1 MLRAHLLARLL
12 YRSAQRSARHPPMP
26 PSSQILRG
34 IWPMPLPLL
43 NHTALALFAQRTRIP
58 TSAHSIGFCVI
69 WVCVSSSLSCVAFN
83 RLVQGWEIAHH
94 IVPRAE
100 SISLLICYL
109 TRCKM
114 AYKML
119 APKATREALNIVFDW
134 HTRTRLRVVRFPF
147 HHIEAYCAVRR
158 KKSGKLN
165 RISG

>member
-1 MLRAHLLARLL
+1 MLDVVYYFMNSFHFRRGWMYYASCPVHT
-12 YRSAQRSARHPPMP
+12 
-26 PSSQILRG
+26 ILFTISTG
-34 IWPMPLPLL
+34 
-43 NHTALALFAQRTRIP
+43 AQRTRIP